1 MWIATENSKI
11 GLNRHIAGIPACKD
25 YMPEPRKTG
34 HETRDCFRYSHIA
47 VRMHWPGSG
56 DRDRRSR
63 EWAGARRARAR
74 GRDPGAIS
82 APSEHSYSRDV
93 SDVLNTDSKN
103 IENPNFDFSNITDT
117 EGRLIVHF
125 FYLPKCSACLGIKP
139 EIDRLESAYPDTVFK
154 RYDLT
159 TPNGSVA
166 YNTFA
171 NQLNLSKSQ
180 RYVPQVLVNGTVITD
195 RFNINSTL
203 ETIVKGYG

>member
-1 MWIATENSKI
+1 MRLAIVFAIAILLFGCTGQGPATGTDGAGNGQAQG
-11 GLNRHIAGIPACKD
+11 GLA
-25 YMPEPRKTG
+25 PEVVIQ
-34 HETRDCFRYSHIA
+34 E
-47 VRMHWPGSG
+47 
-56 DRDRRSR
+56 
-63 EWAGARRARAR
+63 
-74 GRDPGAIS
+74 
-82 APSEHSYSRDV
+82 PSPPLPNTANLSYSRDV